1 MSNIFADD
9 LVLQGD
15 RVTEQK
21 QALSDKTLKINLNKN
36 IYGSFSEIG
45 AGQETARHFFRAGAA
60 SRTIAKAMSA
70 YDKQFS
76 DAIYTT
82 EPDGRYVTENR
93 LHKML
98 DHEVQLLEERLD
110 HTQNPNRIYF
120 SYANTVATID
130 FAKKFKGHGWVGIRF
145 QNEPNGAFSEI
156 VLHIQFKENDVLLQQ
171 RTLGILGV
179 NLIYGAFYQHHDP
192 KKLIYSLYDHLDK
205 DQLEIDTINFSGP
218 AFENVDNR
226 LMSLFLV
233 KNGMAD
239 AVMFGPN
246 GQNILPANTLFR
258 KNVLL
263 LRGSFRPVTIVNIN
277 MYQKSL
283 HQFLSKNQ
291 ISIDKTAVIF
301 EITLNNLLALGEVDE
316 QDFLDRAEL
325 LCALG
330 HTVMISNFKEYFKAV
345 DYIWNY
351 SQEKIALTI
360 GIPSLI
366 EIFDAKHYTNLPGG
380 LFEGLGRLFK
390 HGLEIYAYP
399 FLNEKEEVIT
409 AENIELHDETL
420 KPIYNY
426 FKEQDQIIDIE
437 NFELKNLKI
446 FSHKVLKKIQENDDS
461 WESDVPETVATLLK
475 ENQLFRKKERL

>member
-1 MSNIFADD
+1 MDNFFEDD
-9 LVLQGD
+9 LILDGD
-15 RVTEQK
+15 RVLEPK
-21 QALSDKTLKINLNKN
+21 PSISDKALRINLNKN

-76 DAIYTT
+76 DAIYTI
-82 EPDGRYVTENR
+82 EDDGRYVTENR

-98 DHEVQLLEERLD
+98 NHEVKLLDERLD
-110 HTQNPNRIYF
+110 HAENPKRLFF

-145 QNEPNGAFSEI
+145 QNEPQGVFNEI

-171 RTLGILGV
+171 RTLGTLGV
-179 NLIYGAFYQHHDP
+179 NLIYGAFYQHHSP
-192 KKLIYSLYDHLDK
+192 KKLIAHLYDQLDK

-218 AFENVDNR
+218 AFKNVDNR

-239 AVMFGPN
+239 AVMFGAN
-246 GQNILPANTLFR
+246 GQNLLPANTLFR

-263 LRGSFRPVTIVNIN
+263 LRGSFRPVTVVNIN
-277 MYQKSL
+277 MYKKSL
-283 HQFLSKNQ
+283 LQFLKKN
-291 ISIDKTAVIF
+291 SITEERTAVIF
-301 EITLNNLLALGEVDE
+301 EITLNNLLNEGALDE

-360 GIPSLI
+360 GVPSLV
-366 EIFDAKHYTNLPGG
+366 EIFDAKHYTNLSGG
-380 LFEGLGRLFK
+380 VFEGLGRLFK
-390 HGLEIYAYP
+390 HNLEIYTYP
-399 FLNEKEEVIT
+399 MLNEKDEVVTSNNIT
-409 AENIELHDETL
+409 LNNDKL
-420 KPIYNY
+420 KPIYQY
-426 FKEQDQIIDIE
+426 FKEEGRIIDIE

-446 FSHKVLKKIQENDDS
+446 FSHKVLGKLRNDDAS
-461 WESDVPETVATLLK
+461 WVNDVPEKVAELIK
-475 ENQLFRKKERL
+475 EKKLFKTK

>member
-1 MSNIFADD
+1 
-9 LVLQGD
+9 
-15 RVTEQK
+15 
-21 QALSDKTLKINLNKN
+21 
-36 IYGSFSEIG
+36 
-45 AGQETARHFFRAGAA
+45 
-60 SRTIAKAMSA
+60 
-70 YDKQFS
+70 
-76 DAIYTT
+76 
-82 EPDGRYVTENR
+82 
-93 LHKML
+93 
-98 DHEVQLLEERLD
+98 
-110 HTQNPNRIYF
+110 
-120 SYANTVATID
+120 
-130 FAKKFKGHGWVGIRF
+130 
-145 QNEPNGAFSEI
+145 
-156 VLHIQFKENDVLLQQ
+156 
-171 RTLGILGV
+171 
-179 NLIYGAFYQHHDP
+179 
-192 KKLIYSLYDHLDK
+192 
-205 DQLEIDTINFSGP
+205 
-218 AFENVDNR
+218 
-226 LMSLFLV
+226 
-233 KNGMAD
+233 
-239 AVMFGPN
+239 
-246 GQNILPANTLFR
+246 
-258 KNVLL
+258 
-263 LRGSFRPVTIVNIN
+263 
-277 MYQKSL
+277 
-283 HQFLSKNQ
+283 
-291 ISIDKTAVIF
+291 
-301 EITLNNLLALGEVDE
+301 LLALGEVDE

-426 FKEQDQIIDIE
+426 FKQRDQIIDIE

-475 ENQLFRKKERL
+475 ENQLFRKKESL

>member
-15 RVTEQK
+15 RITDQK

-110 HTQNPNRIYF
+110 HNENPNRIYF

-145 QNEPNGAFSEI
+145 QNEAGGEFNEI
-156 VLHIQFKENDVLLQQ
+156 IIHIQFKENDVLQQQ
-171 RTLGILGV
+171 RTLGTLGV
-179 NLIYGAFYQHHDP
+179 NLVYGAFYQYHDP
-192 KKLIYSLYDHLDK
+192 KKLIYNLYDHLDK

-218 AFENVDNR
+218 AFKNVDNR

-283 HQFLSKNQ
+283 NQFLSKNQ
-291 ISIDKTAVIF
+291 LSIDKTAVIF

-426 FKEQDQIIDIE
+426 FKHRDQIIDIE

-461 WESDVPETVATLLK
+461 WENDVPETVATLLK
-475 ENQLFRKKERL
+475 ENQLFRKKESL